1 MNKLNIKAA
10 SLSVMHGHPLDRRG
24 CYVDV
29 TLHLSDDQIKNAL
42 HELISSLRF
51 SEVEHMLRSE
61 FPELFETA

>member
-29 TLHLSDDQIKNAL
+29 TLHLSDDQIKDAL
-42 HELISSLRF
+42 YELISSLRL
-51 SEVEHMLRSE
+51 SEVEHMLRNE
-61 FPELFETA
+61 FPDLFESA

>member
-29 TLHLSDDQIKNAL
+29 TLHLSDDQIKDAL
-42 HELISSLRF
+42 YELISSLRL
-51 SEVEHMLRSE
+51 SEVEHMLRNE
-61 FPELFETA
+61 FPDLFETA